1 MSDYD
6 SDEAP
11 EAITFTDSKSRALDE
26 VKAAAEAIT
35 KSKER
40 VKEAKKKREE
50 RNKKQKEEKAA
61 RLEELKKNAPSD
73 DIFDQLPD
81 TFESEPVEPDET
93 QLPTRTEFFEGDEE
107 EEIEYETEDFISL
120 NTNSKRKVKRV
131 KLREEQ
137 HGSTKF
143 QIMSSN
149 DQKRTYH
156 ISESVLNFKKAKLS
170 GHLSRV
176 KRESAQERS
185 QRLAKQQVSGKNTLC
200 LAKHIMEK
208 YHSWNGLNSLS

>member
-1 MSDYD
+1 M
-6 SDEAP
+6 
-11 EAITFTDSKSRALDE
+11 
-26 VKAAAEAIT
+26 
-35 KSKER
+35 
-40 VKEAKKKREE
+40 
-50 RNKKQKEEKAA
+50 
-61 RLEELKKNAPSD
+61 
-73 DIFDQLPD
+73 
-81 TFESEPVEPDET
+81 
-93 QLPTRTEFFEGDEE
+93 
-107 EEIEYETEDFISL
+107 
-120 NTNSKRKVKRV
+120 

-200 LAKHIMEK
+200 LAK
-208 YHSWNGLNSLS
+208 